1 MSTSTRPHT
10 WYRSSSLASLLV
22 ALVLVSNLYAA
33 IAFLLIPSSFTAAYE
48 LAGAPGEAAVAG
60 MGLLFL
66 MWQVPYIVALINP
79 LKHQLSLLEAL
90 IMQGLGVIGETF
102 ILLRI
107 PLQYATLR
115 ASITRFLVFDAAGFA
130 LLALAWLLVRSLRSE
145 IERKNGI

>member
-1 MSTSTRPHT
+1 
-10 WYRSSSLASLLV
+10 
-22 ALVLVSNLYAA
+22 
-33 IAFLLIPSSFTAAYE
+33 
-48 LAGAPGEAAVAG
+48 

-90 IMQGLGVIGETF
+90 MMQALGVIGETI

-115 ASITRFLVFDAAGFA
+115 ASITRFLVFDAAGLA
-130 LLALAWLLVRSLRSE
+130 LLALAWLLVISLRSE

>member
-1 MSTSTRPHT
+1 MRPHT
-10 WYRSSSLASLLV
+10 WYRSSSLPRLLV
-22 ALVLVSNLYAA
+22 ALVLVSNIYAA
-33 IAFLLIPSSFTAAYE
+33 IAFFVTPSSFTAAYE
-48 LAGAPGEAAVAG
+48 LTGAPGEAAVAG

-79 LKHQLSLLEAL
+79 LKHLLSLLEAL
-90 IMQGLGVIGETF
+90 LMQALGVIGETF

-107 PLQYATLR
+107 PLQHATLR